1 MKKNLTYKLAIN
13 ALGIAMVA
21 IATMFL
27 QFPIPL
33 GYAHLGNCF
42 ILLFAVFFGPETGLV
57 AGGIG
62 SALADLLTGYTVWV
76 IPTLIIKSIMGYLI
90 GLLASKAKEKT
101 IKSPFVFAGAL
112 AGIVE
117 MIVGYTIA
125 GAIIAHSIP
134 TGLSQAPGLTV
145 EGIVGLILFYGLYAL
160 LNAAKIERYISAHRS

>member
-90 GLLASKAKEKT
+90 GRVFDTYFKLYSK
-101 IKSPFVFAGAL
+101 ISCLSGYFFVKKF
-112 AGIVE
+112 
-117 MIVGYTIA
+117 
-125 GAIIAHSIP
+125 
-134 TGLSQAPGLTV
+134 
-145 EGIVGLILFYGLYAL
+145 
-160 LNAAKIERYISAHRS
+160 